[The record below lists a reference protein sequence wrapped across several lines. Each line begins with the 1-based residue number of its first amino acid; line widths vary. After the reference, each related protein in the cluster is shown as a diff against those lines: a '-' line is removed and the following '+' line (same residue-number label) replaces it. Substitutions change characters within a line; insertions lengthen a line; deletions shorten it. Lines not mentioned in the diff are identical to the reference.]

1 MTVADSVRVD
11 EAGGR
16 DHQVTPS
23 DAEAHLDGGA
33 LVRGGLK
40 NPDDER
46 SQDSRRLPRPERIGL
61 ARYCVC
67 FLIVETATFEK
78 ARIRLRKL

>member
-33 LVRGGLK
+33 LAAAAYSRWRVLAVLLS
-40 NPDDER
+40 NPRDPT
-46 SQDSRRLPRPERIGL
+46 SLRLDASLQGPSP
-61 ARYCVC
+61 
-67 FLIVETATFEK
+67 IVES
-78 ARIRLRKL
+78 RKTRDVSR

>member
-33 LVRGGLK
+33 LGG
-40 NPDDER
+40 
-46 SQDSRRLPRPERIGL
+46 RIVS
-61 ARYCVC
+61 AAPSK
-67 FLIVETATFEK
+67 T
-78 ARIRLRKL
+78 

>member
-33 LVRGGLK
+33 LDTIAAGSLGEWLERARSAFAGKKAGDGG
-40 NPDDER
+40 
-46 SQDSRRLPRPERIGL
+46 
-61 ARYCVC
+61 
-67 FLIVETATFEK
+67 
-78 ARIRLRKL
+78 

>member
-1 MTVADSVRVD
+1 VTIIARKQGKDHMTVADSVRVD

-33 LVRGGLK
+33 LGG
-40 NPDDER
+40 
-46 SQDSRRLPRPERIGL
+46 RIVS
-61 ARYCVC
+61 AAPSK
-67 FLIVETATFEK
+67 T
-78 ARIRLRKL
+78 